1 MSQEKLC
8 QLLKKYADIRKNKAD
23 SISLTNFTLKQIVKQ
38 SVAYTR
44 TGKKFFLFL
53 IICIVFFSCKNK
65 RDDVNAGDPDAIFFD
80 YKITGQ
86 EGDDNLTVMLQYKYG
101 DEDGR
106 AFAIKEP
113 LSVLLD
119 GEPIPGDSTKR
130 TGPFYEIN
138 KPIASFAGKHSI
150 VFTSP
155 DNKEYKE
162 EFEFKPLSLL
172 SAVPENVQRDD
183 LVFELDGLESED
195 YVRVVLTDT
204 SFIHDGINRV
214 DTVLDGQLI
223 ISKTELE
230 SLANGPVQLEFIRE
244 YERPVK
250 NGTEAGGRLQ
260 ITYSLKREFVLKD

>member
-1 MSQEKLC
+1 MNR
-8 QLLKKYADIRKNKAD
+8 QL
-23 SISLTNFTLKQIVKQ
+23 
-38 SVAYTR
+38 
-44 TGKKFFLFL
+44 
-53 IICIVFFSCKNK
+53 VFFFVTVTALIVSCKSADK
-65 RDDVNAGDPDAIFFD
+65 KTEEMLPDAIFFD

-113 LSVLLD
+113 LKVLLD

-150 VFTSP
+150 VFTSR

-172 SAVPENVQRDD
+172 SAVPESLQRGD

-195 YVRVVLTDT
+195 YVRIVLTDT